1 MAFNA
6 VTGKDEPPLILVPA
20 ADAPAHGG
28 EHTVKLAP
36 PVQDFTDETTG
47 FAGFLSDASASS
59 GKSVLD
65 PETNSAGAAQAAYL
79 AAKEKGAA
87 PPPELMYDGNGD
99 PVPSQY
105 SPTVPGTP
113 AAPAPGYL
121 PDVSKGPV
129 EELVPVQ
136 KGNSIVLGSPT
147 EAAAQQLASGGGT
160 AGGFGMG
167 GGGGLGGR
175 IAGRDPWNYG
185 QTPTEQLQH
194 ANVYNHMLA
203 QRDFGVAEATNQ
215 HALAAQQ
222 AEAQA
227 NAANEYYQLL
237 QEQKKREAERQMWV
251 SSALDKHEKMANELS
266 AQRIDPDRFFTSKG
280 VAGGIMAGIGMA
292 MSGVADAVLMASG
305 APGAARFMDRAM
317 GMIDRDIAV
326 QKANIQLKRDAFG
339 AQMGV
344 YAERYKAFGDER
356 VAEASARASIF
367 DWLAVQMKAYQAQ
380 AFERTTALAVGQI
393 AEDLSFRAD
402 AYKNGIIT
410 ASEHAY
416 DEAVAKQ
423 QAAYWNAMAAAQKK
437 AQDWQDYQRKTLWD
451 SDLEIAKQ
459 WGKENGGLI
468 GQMPA
473 GHPLA
478 GMPNMVMQDA
488 NGNIVNQLPGN
499 PVVGTG
505 GMNPGNVFGLPPGV
519 KPGSK
524 DADKWEARTVGARI
538 NGQEVNIVARSEGH
552 AMKLAP
558 ALSEAENY
566 INALKQMKTAL
577 KDIHSLDGWKLYEG
591 AFNNAGGGYKQIYNL
606 GAYDLGV
613 QNLVAGS
620 LPSQSLAFVR
630 PEAAAK
636 MIDQQ
641 LHNAELIRQTA
652 IASWARQGTVNQIA
666 KATGGSDYSNL
677 GAVKVDDPTTPG
689 SWLGAAAG
697 ARFMGGP
704 GAIAGY
710 YLGK

>member
-1 MAFNA
+1 MPFNPVTGAYEEGSPTDDLHLSTVPLNTLKVAALPIAAPIKAIGAALTADPSKLQQQTGSGGFAAVGPDGKLIDPNTGAPVGQEPVYDNSVSDEAPPAPADPYPASTKPTGPADPNAPVPGSGVLLEPGGMAFN
-6 VTGKDEPPLILVPA
+6 K
-20 ADAPAHGG
+20 
-28 EHTVKLAP
+28 
-36 PVQDFTDETTG
+36 
-47 FAGFLSDASASS
+47 AS
-59 GKSVLD
+59 
-65 PETNSAGAAQAAYL
+65 
-79 AAKEKGAA
+79 
-87 PPPELMYDGNGD
+87 
-99 PVPSQY
+99 
-105 SPTVPGTP
+105 GTFYP
-113 AAPAPGYL
+113 R
-121 PDVSKGPV
+121 SN
-129 EELVPVQ
+129 EQ
-136 KGNSIVLGSPT
+136 
-147 EAAAQQLASGGGT
+147 AAQQLASVS
-160 AGGFGMG
+160 G
-167 GGGGLGGR
+167 GGGPAFHR
-175 IAGRDPWNYG
+175 ITGTDPQNYG
-185 QTPTEQLQH
+185 QTPTEQMWHGQ
-194 ANVYNHMLA
+194 VYNHMLN
-203 QRDFGVAEATNQ
+203 QRDFSVAEAANQ
-215 HALAAQQ
+215 AQLASQQADVQAQAAAQYSQ
-222 AEAQA
+222 MLE
-227 NAANEYYQLL
+227 
-237 QEQKKREAERQMWV
+237 EQRRREAERQMWV
-251 SSALDKHEKMANELS
+251 QTALDKHEQMANELS
-266 AQRIDPDRFFTSKG
+266 AQQIDPDRFFTSKG

-380 AFERTTALAVGQI
+380 AFERTTAMAVGQI

-402 AYKNGIIT
+402 AYKNGITI

-423 QAAYWNAMAAAQKK
+423 QAAYWNAVAAARKD
-437 AQDWQDYQRKTLWD
+437 ALDWQKYQRKTLWD
-451 SDLEIAKQ
+451 NNMEIAKHA
-459 WGKENGGLI
+459 GMENGGLI
-468 GQMPA
+468 GQMPS

-478 GMPNMVMQDA
+478 GMPNMIMQDA
-488 NGNIVNQLPGN
+488 QGNIVNQLPGN

-652 IASWARQGTVNQIA
+652 IASWARHGTVGQIA
-666 KATGGSDYSNL
+666 QATGGSDYSSL